1 MTKEQEAQ
9 QAHQIKPIKGY
20 EGHYEVSEMGDVY
33 SIKSR
38 RIKLKP
44 VVAGKYYHRVCL
56 TKNNVP
62 KSYLVHRLVLS
73 SFTPNPENKPQ
84 VNHING
90 DTTDNRLCNL
100 EWVTMEENYY
110 HRWNILKHKPAN
122 LGKTGA
128 LHATSKRVAML
139 NHDGSILR
147 EFGSAREAGRILGI
161 NASSISTHLN
171 GYQKTVAGHK
181 WKRITDSK
189 EVAR

>member
-1 MTKEQEAQ
+1 MNESEQAQ
-9 QAHQIKPIKGY
+9 AIAPIKGY
-20 EGHYEVSEMGDVY
+20 EGHYEVSKSGYVY
-33 SIKSR
+33 SIKAG

-44 VVAGKYYHRVCL
+44 SIAGRYYHRVCL
-56 TKNNVP
+56 TENNV
-62 KSYLVHRLVLS
+62 KKYFYVHRLVLE

-90 DTTDNRLCNL
+90 NTTDNRLCNL

-110 HRWNILKHKPAN
+110 HRWHVLKHKPTN

-128 LHATSKRVAML
+128 LHATSKRIAML
-139 NHDGSILR
+139 NADGSILR

-181 WKRITDSK
+181 WR
-189 EVAR
+189 RL